1 MGDKKNKEQ
10 VTKHLSLS
18 SKTISLT
25 NTTETAAD
33 QYELEKARELKKR
46 DIKTKQYSKYVK
58 SLYGSPMEKEEL
70 RKEQREALLTQVR
83 EKEHNSKDTLKN
95 KVKES
100 EAAVAYDRECLET
113 DKQQRI
119 TRASYLKQFR
129 DGNKQ
134 LIETRSEQKRR
145 QREEENKKERELLKQ
160 NPINW
165 SNTLC

>member
-1 MGDKKNKEQ
+1 M
-10 VTKHLSLS
+10 TF
-18 SKTISLT
+18 
-25 NTTETAAD
+25 
-33 QYELEKARELKKR
+33 
-46 DIKTKQYSKYVK
+46 
-58 SLYGSPMEKEEL
+58 

-83 EKEHNSKDTLKN
+83 EKEHNTKDTLKN

-134 LIETRSEQKRR
+134 VRKV
-145 QREEENKKERELLKQ
+145 
-160 NPINW
+160 
-165 SNTLC
+165 

>member
-1 MGDKKNKEQ
+1 MSAFQIMGDKKNKEQ

-70 RKEQREALLTQVR
+70 R
-83 EKEHNSKDTLKN
+83 
-95 KVKES
+95 
-100 EAAVAYDRECLET
+100 Y
-113 DKQQRI
+113 
-119 TRASYLKQFR
+119 
-129 DGNKQ
+129 
-134 LIETRSEQKRR
+134 
-145 QREEENKKERELLKQ
+145 
-160 NPINW
+160 
-165 SNTLC
+165 